1 MYKEK
6 EYIGGTT
13 TELLD
18 DLIDIT
24 DSHTEAELL
33 LDDVIS
39 AYEIEYL
46 EELKVIR
53 GEKTREQLEQEREN
67 RRLGRI
73 HSNRLRDNMI
83 AAGRF
88 QPSDTSVH
96 HIVAWGDKNAEGAR
110 FILEQ
115 VGIHVDDEVNGV
127 YLPMYKKHKP
137 HLNMP
142 NAYAHSE
149 THTVAYYLN
158 ITTLLEQGEGNK
170 SETEAILRRIGE
182 NLSKG
187 MFPLKKKIK
196 RLNK

>member
-1 MYKEK
+1 MNKEK
-6 EYIGGTT
+6 EYIGVTT

-24 DSHTEAELL
+24 GSHTEAELL

-53 GEKTREQLEQEREN
+53 GEKTREQFEAEREK

-88 QPSDTSVH
+88 QAPNTSTH
-96 HIVAWGDKNAEGAR
+96 HIVAWDDERAIRAR
-110 FILEQ
+110 QILEQ

-127 YLPMYKKHKP
+127 YLPMYKKNTP
-137 HLNMP
+137 HRDMP
-142 NAYAHSE
+142 NAYAHAGI
-149 THTVAYYLN
+149 HTRIYYIN
-158 ITTLLEQGEGNK
+158 ITTLLKEVEGNK
-170 SETEAILRRIGE
+170 NEIEATLRTIGE
-182 NLSKG
+182 SLSKG
-187 MFPLKKKIK
+187 TFPI
-196 RLNK
+196 NTEIET